1 MIIYKG
7 KGKEIGMNLWNTI
20 VVIALLDVVAFFMK
34 MAVSFLQTFDVNLK

>member
-7 KGKEIGMNLWNTI
+7 KRKESEMNLWNTI
-20 VVIALLDVVAFFMK
+20 VVIVLLNVVFFFMK